1 MKNSLHVPLYNT
13 LKNRNTFKKMHAL
26 FNLRIVLKFCPININ
41 GCNNNALCLYSFS
54 KLINL
59 SIMIGPSLF
68 TTITLYIL
76 EPKCNL

>member
-41 GCNNNALCLYSFS
+41 GCNNNALCLFHSQ
-54 KLINL
+54 N
-59 SIMIGPSLF
+59 
-68 TTITLYIL
+68 
-76 EPKCNL
+76 